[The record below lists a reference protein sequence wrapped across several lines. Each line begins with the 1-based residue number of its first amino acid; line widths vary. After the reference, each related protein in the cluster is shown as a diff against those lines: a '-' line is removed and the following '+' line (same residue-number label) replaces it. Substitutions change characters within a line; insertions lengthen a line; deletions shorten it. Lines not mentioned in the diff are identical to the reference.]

1 MLVISSRLYMVDIAR
16 PVFNLPSGT
25 DIYAG
30 GQEDTGIFARLMM
43 KATIAQ

>member
-1 MLVISSRLYMVDIAR
+1 MLVISSSLYRVDIAR

-30 GQEDTGIFARLMM
+30 GEEDIEIFARLVM